1 MINENIQR
9 PLFLRVSDRYR
20 RDISTV
26 ILLICEYKY
35 RQECVTATC
44 RSSAKKRINKLIQQA
59 EILPNVP
66 LSVSSKQLGTTSSTA
81 TLVFDEILDKAP
93 DGLGI
98 EPETAGQFV
107 AVQSGEFTDSSTWKD
122 GVVPYGNSTV
132 IIPPGISVTLA
143 KALVD
148 LYVEAFEINGTLT
161 LGSSS
166 NDSIQFTYPVN
177 LIVYP
182 GGTLIDN
189 TGGHVFDLA
198 KGSIVTV
205 YPDGTFTGDGTV
217 INSDSSKRSLSRNK
231 RRILLPSGRG
241 PRTCGVLPNGQQQ
254 SFEKVTSMVC
264 GSSEFS
270 SRHSWLGG
278 RPPTRAGCALAGG
291 AGLSI
296 SAGFSLSTA
305 SLNGQLDM
313 NFDLISIEASARFR
327 MGTFG
332 SAFGF
337 RFQFRLK
344 LQIYGVLEESTGGT
358 GGIYIPA
365 GSALNFFPGGS
376 FFSLVATSLIIYD
389 PLTGTILTRF
399 ALSVS
404 FSGPFYITISLSG
417 SISISYTSKFL
428 SMFYFSI

>member
-1 MINENIQR
+1 MQ
-9 PLFLRVSDRYR
+9 PLIKLNRGNNRYR

-44 RSSAKKRINKLIQQA
+44 RSSAKKRINKLIQQT

-98 EPETAGQFV
+98 EPEIAGQFV

-122 GVVPYGNSTV
+122 EVVPYGNSTV
-132 IIPPGISVTLA
+132 IIPPGISVTLT

-231 RRILLPSGRG
+231 RRLLLPSGRG

-270 SRHSWLGG
+270 SRRSWLGG

-305 SLNGQLDM
+305 SLNGELDM
-313 NFDLISIEASARFR
+313 NFDLIIIEASSRFQL
-327 MGTFG
+327 GTPG
-332 SAFGF
+332 SSAGF

-344 LQIYGVLEESTGGT
+344 LQIYGALEVVSGGT

-365 GSALNFFPGGS
+365 GSAVNFFPGAS
-376 FFSLVATSLIIYD
+376 FVSAAATSLIVYN
-389 PLTGTILTRF
+389 PLGGAILSTF
-399 ALSVS
+399 ALSS
-404 FSGPFYITISLSG
+404 SITGPFYISVSLSG
-417 SISISYTSKFL
+417 TVVSNTESEIK
-428 SMFYFSI
+428 

>member
-1 MINENIQR
+1 M
-9 PLFLRVSDRYR
+9 SDRYR
-20 RDISTV
+20 RDISTIIV
-26 ILLICEYKY
+26 LLGEYKF
-35 RQECVTATC
+35 RKDCITKTC
-44 RSSAKKRINKLIQQA
+44 QSSAKKRINKLIQQA
-59 EILPNVP
+59 EILSNVP
-66 LSVSSKQLGTTSSTA
+66 LSVSSKQSGTTSSIA
-81 TLVFDEILDKAP
+81 TLVFDGILDKAP

-132 IIPPGISVTLA
+132 IIPPGISVTLT

-166 NDSIQFTYPVN
+166 NDSIRFTYPVN

-182 GGTLIDN
+182 EGTLIDN
-189 TGGHVFDLA
+189 TGGHIFDLA

-205 YPDGTFTGDGTV
+205 YPGGTFTGDGTV

-231 RRILLPSGRG
+231 RRLLLPSGRG

-270 SRHSWLGG
+270 SRSTWLGG
-278 RPPTRAGCALAGG
+278 RAPTRAGCALAGG

-313 NFDLISIEASARFR
+313 NFNLISIEASARFQ

-332 SAFGF
+332 SSFGF
-337 RFQFRLK
+337 RFQFRLQ
-344 LQIYGVLEESTGGT
+344 LQCYGVLSDATGGT

-389 PLTGTILTRF
+389 PLTGAILTRF

-417 SISISYTSKFL
+417 TISTSTTGKKL
-428 SMFYFSI
+428 

>member
-1 MINENIQR
+1 M
-9 PLFLRVSDRYR
+9 SDRYR
-20 RDISTV
+20 RDISTIIV
-26 ILLICEYKY
+26 LLGEYKF
-35 RQECVTATC
+35 RKDCITKTC
-44 RSSAKKRINKLIQQA
+44 QSSAKKRINKLIQQA
-59 EILPNVP
+59 EILSNVP
-66 LSVSSKQLGTTSSTA
+66 LSVSNKQSGTTSSIA
-81 TLVFDEILDKAP
+81 TLVFDGILDKAP

-122 GVVPYGNSTV
+122 GVVPYGNST
-132 IIPPGISVTLA
+132 ILIPPGISVTLT

-182 GGTLIDN
+182 EGTLIDN
-189 TGGHVFDLA
+189 TGGHIFDLA

-205 YPDGTFTGDGTV
+205 YPGGTFTGDGTV

-231 RRILLPSGRG
+231 RGIPLLSGRG
-241 PRTCGVLPNGQQQ
+241 PRTYGVLPNGQQQ

-270 SRHSWLGG
+270 SKSTWLGG
-278 RPPTRAGCALAGG
+278 RPPTAAGCALAGG

-337 RFQFRLK
+337 KFQFQLK
-344 LQIYGVLEESTGGT
+344 LQIYGVLADATGGT
-358 GGIYIPA
+358 GGIYVPV
-365 GSALNFFPGGS
+365 GSIINFFPGGS
-376 FFSLVATSLIIYD
+376 FFSLVATSLVVYD
-389 PLTGTILTRF
+389 LLTGAILSRMT
-399 ALSVS
+399 LDSSVT
-404 FSGPFYITISLSG
+404 GPFYITISMSG
-417 SISISYTSKFL
+417 IIGVSLTSKKL
-428 SMFYFSI
+428 

>member
-1 MINENIQR
+1 MNVNI
-9 PLFLRVSDRYR
+9 LIVV
-20 RDISTV
+20 V
-26 ILLICEYKY
+26 ILF
-35 RQECVTATC
+35 
-44 RSSAKKRINKLIQQA
+44 INNFLFQ
-59 EILPNVP
+59 V
-66 LSVSSKQLGTTSSTA
+66 
-81 TLVFDEILDKAP
+81 P
-93 DGLGI
+93 DGLGV

-107 AVQSGEFTDSSTWKD
+107 AVQSGEFTDSSTWKNEI
-122 GVVPYGNSTV
+122 VPYGNST
-132 IIPPGISVTLA
+132 ILIPPGISVTLT

-148 LYVEAFEINGTLT
+148 LYIEACEINGTLT

-270 SRHSWLGG
+270 SRSTWLGG
-278 RPPTRAGCALAGG
+278 RAPTRAGCALAGG

-313 NFDLISIEASARFR
+313 NFNLISIEASARFR

-332 SAFGF
+332 SSFGF
-337 RFQFRLK
+337 KFQFRLK
-344 LQIYGVLEESTGGT
+344 LQCYGVLEDATGGT

-365 GSALNFFPGGS
+365 GSVINFFPGGS
-376 FFSLVATSLIIYD
+376 FFSIVATSLIIYD
-389 PLTGTILTRF
+389 PLSGTILSRF
-399 ALSVS
+399 TLSAS
-404 FSGPFYITISLSG
+404 FSGPFYISVSLSG
-417 SISISYTSKFL
+417 FVSTSTTCKK
-428 SMFYFSI
+428 SRVFYFSLLSHYFF